1 MFFHTTGTCT
11 RTAAT
16 LMATTVA
23 VITMGGSTEG
33 HAQDGA
39 RSEVDNKLLACAEI
53 SETAERMACFDD
65 VVNDLQEGAESSNG
79 ADAPSTRE
87 RSASAK
93 IAAGAATAPAPADT
107 PSPPAPSAGRPASES
122 PDTLPS
128 APAEAPAPA
137 LGDTAVEDFGVE
149 NQKSRSEATQRE
161 RDAVEVHATIVR
173 SDKSGDFHFLVELD
187 NGQIWEETDG
197 SRRIG
202 LPKVGMPVRVYKG
215 RFGGYRMKIG
225 DDNRIAWV
233 RRLK

>member
-1 MFFHTTGTCT
+1 MFFVTTDT
-11 RTAAT
+11 RTRIT
-16 LMATTVA
+16 VPLMVTTVA
-23 VITMGGSTEG
+23 VMTMGGFTEV

-39 RSEVDNKLLACAEI
+39 RGDVDDQLLACAEI
-53 SETAERMACFDD
+53 GETAERMACFDE
-65 VVNDLQEGAESSNG
+65 VVNSVKEGAESSNV
-79 ADAPSTRE
+79 ADAPSIPE
-87 RSASAK
+87 RSSSAQ

-107 PSPPAPSAGRPASES
+107 SPPAPSTGRPTSES

-128 APAEAPAPA
+128 AAADAPAPA
-137 LGDTAVEDFGVE
+137 LGDTAVEDFGLE
-149 NQKSRSEATQRE
+149 NQKSPSEATQRE

>member
-1 MFFHTTGTCT
+1 MV
-11 RTAAT
+11 
-16 LMATTVA
+16 TTVA
-23 VITMGGSTEG
+23 VMTMGGFTEV

-39 RSEVDNKLLACAEI
+39 RGDVDDQLLACAEI
-53 SETAERMACFDD
+53 GETAERMACFDE
-65 VVNDLQEGAESSNG
+65 VVNDLKEGAESSNV

-93 IAAGAATAPAPADT
+93 VAAGAATAPAPADT
-107 PSPPAPSAGRPASES
+107 PSPPAPSAGRPTSES
-122 PDTLPS
+122 PDALPS
-128 APAEAPAPA
+128 AAAEAPAPA
-137 LGDTAVEDFGVE
+137 LEDTAVEDFGLE
-149 NQKSRSEATQRE
+149 NQKSLSEATQRE
-161 RDAVEVHATIVR
+161 RDTVDVHATIVR
-173 SDKSGDFHFLVELD
+173 SDKSGSFHFLVELD

-202 LPKVGMPVRVYKG
+202 LPKVGMPVRVYEG